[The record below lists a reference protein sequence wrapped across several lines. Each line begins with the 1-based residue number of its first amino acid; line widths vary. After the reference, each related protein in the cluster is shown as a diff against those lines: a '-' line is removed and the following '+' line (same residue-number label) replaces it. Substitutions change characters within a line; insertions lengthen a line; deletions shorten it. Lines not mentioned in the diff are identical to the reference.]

1 MNKFLSD
8 VNDSLDQ
15 AKAKGFGTDIQE
27 IIEFREIFEEIADH
41 GMIVS
46 RWVNEIKICT

>member
-27 IIEFREIFEEIADH
+27 IIEFRESFEEIADH

-46 RWVNEIKICT
+46 R